1 MAGALDGVRVLELGI
16 WVAVPSAAA
25 VLADWGARVV
35 KIEPPEGDPLR
46 GLAATGLV
54 PYQPDVNPAFQL
66 DNRGKRSIVLDLR
79 RPEGRE
85 VAHALVGRSD
95 VFLTNLRRPKLAVLG
110 MDYATLRS
118 VNPRLVYAGLTG
130 YGTEGPERERA
141 AFDYAAFWARAGIMA
156 SLGEPEGPPPTQRP
170 GMGDHLTGLGL
181 AGAIAAGL
189 FARERSGVGQEIGMS
204 LFQSGMWMLATDIQ
218 AAITTGYCH
227 TPGGRR
233 AAPNPLFNFY
243 RTGDGRWLH
252 LVMLQPDRHWRAFC
266 RAVGRED
273 LVDDPRF
280 ASAPVRFQHCRELIA
295 ILDPLFAS
303 RPLAE
308 WAEALDCADCYWG
321 KVQTVEYD
329 PKDEIEK
336 GISAVRMAV
345 GRPTAPYFRFPAL
358 KHPPELLAY
367 LARRNIAVFST
378 DFDSFD
384 FKMRR
389 PEQVR
394 QSVMAK
400 LNKFGKGIVLMHD
413 FQHATAEAAADLLN
427 DLKAG
432 GYKIVF
438 MNPKFPVTT
447 IASYDE
453 AVLKA
458 SKLPSDGLPTS
469 SVVRTISE

>member
-66 DNRGKRSIVLDLR
+66 DNRGKRSVTLDLR

-85 VAHALVGRSD
+85 VAHALVRRSD
-95 VFLTNLRRPKLAVLG
+95 VFLTNLRRQKLAPLG
-110 MDYATLRS
+110 MDYATLRR
-118 VNPRLVYAGLTG
+118 VHPRLVYAGLTG

-141 AFDYAAFWARAGIMA
+141 AFDYAAFWARAGIMG

-170 GMGDHLTGLGL
+170 GMGDHMTGLGL
-181 AGAIAAGL
+181 AGAIAAAL
-189 FARERSGVGQEIGMS
+189 FARERSGIGQEIGMS
-204 LFQSGMWMLATDIQ
+204 LFGSGIWMLASDIQ

-243 RTGDGRWLH
+243 RTSDGRWLH

-295 ILDPLFAS
+295 ILDPLFAT

-308 WAEALDCADCYWG
+308 WAEVLDGADCYWG
-321 KVQTVEYD
+321 KVQTVEEVSHD
-329 PKDEIEK
+329 AQAEAIGAFADTALPDGRPLRIVKSPVAF
-336 GISAVRMAV
+336 GATPSAVA
-345 GRPTAPYFRFPAL
+345 GPA
-358 KHPPELLAY
+358 PELGQHTEEVLLEAGFGWEDI
-367 LARRNIAVFST
+367 AR
-378 DFDSFD
+378 
-384 FKMRR
+384 
-389 PEQVR
+389 
-394 QSVMAK
+394 
-400 LNKFGKGIVLMHD
+400 
-413 FQHATAEAAADLLN
+413 
-427 DLKAG
+427 LKDAG
-432 GYKIVF
+432 ALG
-438 MNPKFPVTT
+438 
-447 IASYDE
+447 
-453 AVLKA
+453 
-458 SKLPSDGLPTS
+458 
-469 SVVRTISE
+469 